1 MVLKFKY
8 SHDFLWMLGMCSI
21 EYTESVVAAGLDAFD
36 LGAVNAA
43 GNTITA
49 QVLAFKS
56 TLWLFWVN
64 LVL

>member
-1 MVLKFKY
+1 
-8 SHDFLWMLGMCSI
+8 MCSI

-56 TLWLFWVN
+56 TLWLFGVN